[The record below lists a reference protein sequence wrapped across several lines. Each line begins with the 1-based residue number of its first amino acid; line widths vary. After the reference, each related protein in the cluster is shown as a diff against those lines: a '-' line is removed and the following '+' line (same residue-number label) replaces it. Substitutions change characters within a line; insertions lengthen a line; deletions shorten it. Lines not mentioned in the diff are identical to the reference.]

1 MYHPARCGRADFQW
15 RPLLVYGERG
25 WAIERETYA
34 DEFLGRLDRL
44 IADSDANAF
53 ADPGW
58 LMERDL
64 EALRLVLHRIEDSQ
78 AASAASGRIPVKQR
92 RADERQEYLLGLRG
106 AISNQVP
113 FYGEGTMKYTKDND
127 CLSLE

>member
-1 MYHPARCGRADFQW
+1 M
-15 RPLLVYGERG
+15 VYGERG

-44 IADSDANAF
+44 IADSDSNAF
-53 ADPGW
+53 ADPSW
-58 LMERDL
+58 LMERNL
-64 EALRLVLHRIEDSQ
+64 EALRLVLHRIEDLQ

-106 AISNQVP
+106 ELDLKSSTFLWRGHHEIHQ
-113 FYGEGTMKYTKDND
+113 G
-127 CLSLE
+127 